1 MLSNAVVEAEKNI
14 RTIKEEVEPEGGIR
28 NPRTF
33 MEILEGGGGGSI
45 KIVGSGGKFNLKNIT
60 QW

>member
-28 NPRTF
+28 NPRKF
-33 MEILEGGGGGSI
+33 MEIIEGGGGGQS
-45 KIVGSGGKFNLKNIT
+45 K
-60 QW
+60 